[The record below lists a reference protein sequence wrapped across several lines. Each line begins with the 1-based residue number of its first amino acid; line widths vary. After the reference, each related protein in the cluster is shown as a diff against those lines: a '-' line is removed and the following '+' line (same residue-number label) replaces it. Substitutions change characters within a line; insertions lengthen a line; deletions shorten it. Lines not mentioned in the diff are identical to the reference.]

1 MMLKK
6 PCVQKLQIYSNS
18 KIMIGGLVMKKVL
31 SFTLCIA
38 IVMTLAL
45 SAFALAAVAVK
56 GIQLDKSAISLE
68 VGKSYPLIVTLTPAN
83 TTQKLLKYST
93 SDKNIATIDN
103 SGKITAVKAGKA
115 VITVASA
122 SNSKILA
129 KCTVT
134 AIVKPKVKLSFCL
147 SQTGWGG
154 EAVDPEL
161 MKAVEKTIEDK
172 TSTDLE
178 VIAPPQSSYNDK
190 INVMLS
196 SGQIPDIYAIRKA
209 MDTVQVMA
217 ARGYTMVLDNLI
229 NDFPT
234 ITSQVDKLYF
244 ENLKVNGKLMAVPM
258 YVPLSKV
265 IWLRKDMAEKY
276 GVSLSE
282 TPTTDQFYTEMK
294 KLAGKGFIPFTF
306 AKFLDNLPFFFNPF
320 GAYYGIGYKDGKFFD
335 GFNTPGAKEA
345 LAYAAKLYKDK
356 IWDPE
361 FLTNEN
367 AGMREKLASGKAA
380 SDLDYFNRYIY
391 YASESVKINAATDF
405 QPIYELKGPKGIGG
419 NLNEAIQDALAISPN
434 CKNPD
439 RALEVIQYYVY
450 TDEGVMLRNIGVK
463 GQHYTIENGVIKP
476 VAKATNSGY
485 KCDVNGFFLY
495 FPKITD
501 FGFKWD
507 ETTEKL
513 LPNQL
518 KVNTEITKHLGPK
531 YLVPGGI
538 SDIYDKNLPAYKK
551 KIDEIS
557 AKLITGADS
566 VFNGYEEYQRFWNSI
581 NGNEMLKQL
590 NK

>member
-1 MMLKK
+1 M
-6 PCVQKLQIYSNS
+6 
-18 KIMIGGLVMKKVL
+18 VMKKVF
-31 SFTLCIA
+31 SVILCLA
-38 IVMTLAL
+38 LVMSIAL
-45 SAFALAAVAVK
+45 SAFALASVSVK
-56 GIQLDKSAISLE
+56 GIQLDKSALSLE
-68 VGKSYPLIVTLTPAN
+68 VGKSYTLKVTLTPAN
-83 TTQKLLKYST
+83 TTQKLLKYNT
-93 SDKNIATIDN
+93 SDKNVATIDN
-103 SGKITAVKAGKA
+103 NGVIVAVKAGKA
-115 VITVASA
+115 VITVVSS

-129 KCTVT
+129 KCDVT
-134 AIVKPKVKLSFCL
+134 AFVKPKVKLSFCL

-161 MKAVEKTIEDK
+161 MTAVEKVIEGK
-172 TSTDLE
+172 TNTDLE
-178 VIAPPQSSYNDK
+178 VIAPPQSTYNDK
-190 INVMLS
+190 LNVILA

-217 ARGYTMVLDNLI
+217 ARGYTMPLDEVVKG
-229 NDFPT
+229 FPE
-234 ITSQVDKLYF
+234 ITSATDKALL

-265 IWLRKDMAEKY
+265 IWLRKDMVEKY
-276 GVSLSE
+276 GVNLSE
-282 TPTTDQFYTEMK
+282 TPTTEQFYTEMK
-294 KLAGKGFIPFTF
+294 KMAGKGFVPFSF

-320 GAYYGIGYKDGKFFD
+320 GAYYGIGVKDGKYFD
-335 GFNTPGAKEA
+335 GFNCPEAKEA

-356 IWDPE
+356 IWDQE
-361 FLTNEN
+361 FLTLEN

-380 SDLDYFNRYIY
+380 SALDYFNRYIY
-391 YASESVKINAATDF
+391 YASESAKINAATDF
-405 QPIYELKGPKGIGG
+405 QPVYELKGPKGIGG
-419 NLNEAIQDALAISPN
+419 NLNEAIQDALAIGPN
-434 CKNPD
+434 CKYPD
-439 RALEVIQYYVY
+439 RALEVIKYYVY
-450 TDEGVMLRNIGVK
+450 TDEGVMLRNLGVK
-463 GQHYTIENGVIKP
+463 GLHYTIENGVITP
-476 VAKATNSGY
+476 TAKATNSGY

-507 ETTEKL
+507 ATTEKL
-513 LPNQL
+513 LPNQV
-518 KVNTEITKHLGPK
+518 KVNIEVTKHQGPK

-590 NK
+590 NTPK